1 MARQEPSGVMPMR
14 FPGLHAASLL
24 LALSLSVVLPKPLG
38 AQGDADTKAQTDRI
52 HSDSELLSIRSH
64 MADPATSSA
73 ATLEQQG
80 DILRARRMPE
90 DAVTYYLYSL
100 QHNGN
105 KSRLLNKI
113 GLIEMQL
120 GSASLA
126 RLYFGRA
133 IKSDRKDASAWNNMG
148 AVDYMDRNYNSA
160 VRNYKRAVKLKDQS
174 AVFHSNLGMAYF
186 SQKDF
191 SDGQKQITIALKLD
205 PQLFME
211 RSTGGIS
218 ARFLSSEDRGQFCF
232 EMAKAYAQ
240 MGNIPEM
247 LHQLGIASEAGV
259 DVLQQMAD
267 DRVLSRYRK
276 DERVIELVRVA
287 NSLRGKSTPPSP
299 PDASVAALPPEKP

>member
-1 MARQEPSGVMPMR
+1 MPMR
-14 FPGLHAASLL
+14 FPGLHTASLL
-24 LALSLSVVLPKPLG
+24 LALSLSVVLPKAGG
-38 AQGDADTKAQTDRI
+38 AQGDADTKAQTDAI

-90 DAVTYYLYSL
+90 DAVTYYQYAL
-100 QHNGN
+100 QRGGN
-105 KSRLLNKI
+105 KSPLLNKI
-113 GLIEMQL
+113 GLIEMQI

-133 IKSDRKDASAWNNMG
+133 IKSDRKDSSAWNNMG
-148 AVDYMDRNYNSA
+148 AVDYMERNFISA
-160 VRNYKRAVKLKDQS
+160 AHNYKHAIKLKGTS

-186 SQKDF
+186 SQKDL
-191 SDGQKQITIALKLD
+191 SDGQRQMSIALKLD
-205 PQLFME
+205 PLIFQE
-211 RSTGGIS
+211 RGSGGIA

-232 EMAKAYAQ
+232 EMAKAYAK

-247 LHQLGIASEAGV
+247 LHQLGVASEAGV
-259 DVLQQMAD
+259 DVLQQMEY

-287 NSLRGKSTPPSP
+287 DSLRGKGTPPP
-299 PDASVAALPPEKP
+299 PAGASVAALPPEKP

>member
-1 MARQEPSGVMPMR
+1 
-14 FPGLHAASLL
+14 
-24 LALSLSVVLPKPLG
+24 VVLSKALG
-38 AQGDADTKAQTDRI
+38 AQGDSDTKAQVDVI
-52 HSDSELLSIRSH
+52 HSDSELQSIRSH

-80 DILRARRMPE
+80 DIVRARRMPE
-90 DAVTYYLYSL
+90 DAVNYYQYAL
-100 QHNGN
+100 QHGG
-105 KSRLLNKI
+105 KKGPLLNKI

-133 IKSDRKDASAWNNMG
+133 IKDDRKDASAWNNMG
-148 AVDYMDRNYNSA
+148 AVDYMERNFNSA
-160 VRNYKRAVKLKDQS
+160 ARNYKRAIKLKDKS

-191 SDGQKQITIALKLD
+191 SDGQKQMSIALKLD
-205 PQLFME
+205 PLIFQE
-211 RSTGGIS
+211 RGNGGIA

-232 EMAKAYAQ
+232 EMAKAYVR

-267 DRVLSRYRK
+267 DRVLAPYRK

-287 NSLRGKSTPPSP
+287 NSLRGKGSPVPPA
-299 PDASVAALPPEKP
+299 DASVAALPPEKP